1 MTEEQ
6 GVSMARQPKAPA
18 TSSVPEQRPVAAAS
32 SAGGETSQTLDRGL
46 TVLSLLAKHTDGLTA
61 AELAQELSTARAVV
75 YRLLRTLEVHRLVG
89 RIDNRYVL
97 GMGIAELASRLRP
110 QLQITALPILR
121 RLTEATNSTALLSIA
136 DGDQALILLAV
147 EPAES
152 TLHLAIRQGAR
163 HPLIVGADGIAI
175 LAGRPPASTDTAA
188 VRRARERGYAV
199 SVGAL
204 QAGAAGVAAAIT
216 TSDWAT
222 ASVGIVRLG
231 DDEADIDSSVTE
243 AVTAA
248 AADATR
254 RLLGDVGL
262 ATDPA

>member
-1 MTEEQ
+1 MSTKD
-6 GVSMARQPKAPA
+6 AA
-18 TSSVPEQRPVAAAS
+18 T
-32 SAGGETSQTLDRGL
+32 GETSQTLDRGL
-46 TVLSLLAKHTDGLTA
+46 TVLSLLAKNTDGLTA
-61 AELAQELSTARAVV
+61 ADLAQELATARAVV
-75 YRLLRTLEVHRLVG
+75 YRLLRTLELHRLVG

-110 QLQITALPILR
+110 QLQVTALPILR

-136 DGDQALILLAV
+136 DGDQALILLTV

-163 HPLIVGADGIAI
+163 HPLTQGADGLAI
-175 LAGRPPASTDTAA
+175 LAGRPPTPADTAP
-188 VRRARERGYAV
+188 VRLARQRGYAV
-199 SVGAL
+199 SIGAL
-204 QAGAAGVAAAIT
+204 QAGAAGIAAPIT

-231 DDEADIDSSVTE
+231 DDEADIPDEITE

-254 RLLGDVGL
+254 RLLGDVG
-262 ATDPA
+262 PAIDAP

>member
-1 MTEEQ
+1 MTMTGEQ
-6 GVSMARQPKAPA
+6 GDPMAKQPNAQA
-18 TSSVPEQRPVAAAS
+18 TSAAS

-46 TVLSLLAKHTDGLTA
+46 TVLSLLARNTDGLTA

-110 QLQITALPILR
+110 QLQITVLPILR

-136 DGDQALILLAV
+136 DGDQALILLTV

-163 HPLIVGADGIAI
+163 HPLTLGADGIAI
-175 LAGRPPASTDTAA
+175 LAGRPPASTDTAEI
-188 VRRARERGYAV
+188 RQARQRGYAV
-199 SVGAL
+199 SIGAL
-204 QAGAAGVAAAIT
+204 QAGAAGIAAPIT

-222 ASVGIVRLG
+222 ASIGIVRLG
-231 DDEADIDSSVTE
+231 DDEADIGPQVTE

-248 AADATR
+248 SADATR
-254 RLLGDVGL
+254 RLLGDVAL
-262 ATDPA
+262 ASEALASEA

>member
-1 MTEEQ
+1 
-6 GVSMARQPKAPA
+6 MAKQSKGPTGLAA
-18 TSSVPEQRPVAAAS
+18 TSAN
-32 SAGGETSQTLDRGL
+32 GETSQTLDRGL
-46 TVLSLLAKHTDGLTA
+46 TVLSLLARNTDGLTA
-61 AELAQELSTARAVV
+61 AELANELSTARAVV

-110 QLQITALPILR
+110 QLQITVLPILR

-163 HPLIVGADGIAI
+163 HPLTLGADGIAI
-175 LAGRPPASTDTAA
+175 LAGRPPDTGDKAA
-188 VRRARERGYAV
+188 IRQARQRGYAV
-199 SVGAL
+199 SIGAL
-204 QAGAAGVAAAIT
+204 QAGAAGVAAPIA

-222 ASVGIVRLG
+222 ASIGIVRLG
-231 DDEADIDSSVTE
+231 DDEADIDQS
-243 AVTAA
+243 VTAA
-248 AADATR
+248 VKDAAAEATR
-254 RLLGDVGL
+254 RLLGDINH
-262 ATDPA
+262 AESS